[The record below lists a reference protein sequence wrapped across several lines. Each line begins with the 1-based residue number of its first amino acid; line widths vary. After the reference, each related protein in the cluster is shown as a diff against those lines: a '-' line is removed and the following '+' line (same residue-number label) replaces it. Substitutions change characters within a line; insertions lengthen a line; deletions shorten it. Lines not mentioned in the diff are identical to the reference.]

1 MNCVTAQF
9 YYYYFLIRYNV
20 HFESSTL
27 ILSPLFLLSSFSI
40 KMTQLPNIFVLVLQ
54 FLPKLF
60 FLPWFLVV
68 GLKSL
73 NNNECVGIF
82 WISKPK
88 QRDRNGVNDNRNWVT
103 VIWAWRL
110 MKSIEANDS
119 RKRKWPEFIYLN
131 STSLM
136 VSEENMKTEFIYAV
150 I

>member
-88 QRDRNGVNDNRNWVT
+88 QRDRNGVNDNRN
-103 VIWAWRL
+103 
-110 MKSIEANDS
+110 
-119 RKRKWPEFIYLN
+119 
-131 STSLM
+131 
-136 VSEENMKTEFIYAV
+136 
-150 I
+150 